1 MLKPVSLFYPTFMLK
16 TLLYTTNMYMYVC
29 ILIVHFR
36 YMKIFDTQPLKMPHA
51 MFSYAFLL
59 SLSLSLSHSL
69 SLSLTHT
76 HTRDSYRSFFRV
88 KDSTAV

>member
-51 MFSYAFLL
+51 MFSYAFL
-59 SLSLSLSHSL
+59 
-69 SLSLTHT
+69 SLTHT